1 MSQSSLQVLAGAVQT
16 CSPQQATFNTLMQ
29 QIEQQRELL
38 REWEAAAALFHQRY
52 MAEIVPLQQQDLA
65 LKEQLLRLF
74 DRLSDQKLAKADQA
88 HLDQLI
94 CHYVDEV
101 LASVQNKAKSAEL
114 QAIFNRHAEMDDTL
128 PQHASLQRDK
138 TQQTDGLQ
146 SNSDTQASPEELL
159 AQFQQAADEQ
169 EARHQAAEA
178 ARAKGKA
185 QRQDAAKAR
194 KQQQTDKEASQSV
207 RAVYRK
213 LASSLHPDREPDPLE
228 RERKTVLMQ
237 RANQAYAAGQLLQ
250 LLELQL
256 EVEQIDATHMAGLS
270 NERLKHYSQVLK
282 EQLRE
287 IKQEVASIENSLKAS
302 FGLSPRD
309 KLAPKKL
316 RPMLAAEVAARKHN
330 LTVLGMQLKVF
341 SQDTSAFKAWLKDS
355 RQFNKE

>member
-16 CSPQQATFNTLMQ
+16 LSPQQTKFNTLMQ

-38 REWEAAAALFHQRY
+38 REWEAATALFHQRY
-52 MAEIVPLQQQDLA
+52 MAEIVPLRQQDLA

-74 DRLSDQKLAKADQA
+74 DRLSDQKLSKADQA
-88 HLDQLI
+88 HLGQLI

-101 LASVQNKAKSAEL
+101 LGSVQDKATTAEL
-114 QAIFNRHAEMDDTL
+114 KAIFNRHAEMDDTQQ
-128 PQHASLQRDK
+128 PQVPLRGKA
-138 TQQTDGLQ
+138 QQLDDLQ
-146 SNSDTQASPEELL
+146 SDGNGQASAEELL

-178 ARAKGKA
+178 ARASGKA
-185 QRQDAAKAR
+185 QRQETAKAR
-194 KQQQTDKEASQSV
+194 KQQEADKEASQSV

-213 LASSLHPDREPDPLE
+213 LASSLHPDREPDPVE
-228 RERKTVLMQ
+228 RERKTALMQ
-237 RANQAYAAGQLLQ
+237 RANLAYAAGQLLQ

-256 EVEQIDATHMAGLS
+256 EVEQIDAKHMAGLS
-270 NERLKHYSQVLK
+270 NERLKHYNQVLR

-287 IKQEVASIENSLKAS
+287 IKQEVESIENSFKAS
-302 FGLSPRD
+302 FGLSASE

-341 SQDTSAFKAWLKDS
+341 SQDTSEFKAWLKDS
-355 RQFNKE
+355 RQCQNE